1 MVSQSLTPG
10 DRSNRARAAAFAKH
24 AKHDPTPAV
33 TKANKA
39 FIASFAAKVD
49 PTNELDPKERA
60 RRADAAFKSH
70 MASLAYRSARAR
82 RRAVS

>member
-1 MVSQSLTPG
+1 MVAQNLTPE
-10 DRSNRARAAAFAKH
+10 DRRNRARAAAFAKH
-24 AKHDPTPAV
+24 AQHDPGPAV

-49 PTNELDPKERA
+49 PKGELDPKERA
-60 RRADAAFKSH
+60 RRADMAFKSY

-82 RRAVS
+82 RRSVS